1 MIVVFEVYR
10 TFHTT
15 CYFSRRAKKVLPVPV
30 VKNEP
35 KLNLERE
42 TREVQEDE
50 RPWLSVSVL
59 QRERE

>member
-1 MIVVFEVYR
+1 M
-10 TFHTT
+10 
-15 CYFSRRAKKVLPVPV
+15 LPVPV